1 MRQIFI
7 AAALAASA
15 LSTSAHAA
23 LFTFTISGDYDAF
36 FQIESSPTPD
46 FVADGVLFAVT
57 NVAGFPNATSGF
69 ADVSFFR
76 GPFAGLLVS
85 EGFDYLFD
93 AEGPQLYSGTEAAP
107 TFLTGTYALSGL
119 STRGD
124 FTLTIAET
132 AAAPVPEP
140 ASWALM
146 FSGFAIAGCALRR
159 SRPRVSV
166 RFDAA

>member
-1 MRQIFI
+1 MGKTLI
-7 AAALAASA
+7 AAAIAASA

-23 LFTFTISGDYDAF
+23 LLTFTISGDYDAV
-36 FQIESSPTPD
+36 FQIDSSPTPD
-46 FVADGVLFAVT
+46 FVADGFLFAVT
-57 NVAGFPNATSGF
+57 NVAGFPGTTSGF

-76 GPFAGLLVS
+76 GPFGGILVS

-93 AEGPQLYSGTEAAP
+93 AEGPQLYSGAEAAP

-124 FTLTIAET
+124 FILTIAD
-132 AAAPVPEP
+132 AAAAVPEP
-140 ASWALM
+140 ASWTLM
-146 FSGFAIAGCALRR
+146 LSGFAIAGFALRR

-166 RFDAA
+166 RFA